1 VSDRA
6 GARELTKYQREGIMK
21 VFTSVRVA
29 VSVFVV
35 VLSVG
40 MLPGS
45 ATPAPGAR
53 SVAAADRNVI
63 VILRDQRPDLPPVR
77 GARAA
82 RTAALAAA
90 QSPIVAHLQAS
101 GASRIRGFSMINAVA
116 ATVSAAEAEQL
127 AAHPLVQAV
136 VTDKVM
142 KLPRRN
148 EAASAVSSGAGAGGG
163 GDAAALCNT
172 LEPEALQ
179 LMNVAFLDPSR
190 PQAQRI
196 IDGNGEFVTGRGVKV
211 AFIADG
217 LDTTVAGFTH
227 TDGTPVFI
235 DYENFNG
242 DPAGTPTGGGEAFGD
257 ASSIA
262 AQDRPNGKP
271 LVFDISQYVNA
282 AHPLPS
288 PCNVRIRGVAPGA
301 SLVGLNAFSSIGYST
316 NSNFVQAIEYA
327 VNHDDVDVINE
338 SFGANPFPDNDND
351 PISLADQAAV
361 AGGVTVVVS
370 SGDSGYNGTMATPS
384 TDAAVI
390 SSGAT
395 TQLRNYAQTGYGAAP
410 FATHGWID
418 NNISALSSGGFSMSG
433 PRTPDT
439 VAPGDL
445 GWALCS
451 TNTTLYQDCTNFAT
465 PAAPSPIEQFG
476 GTSESSPLTAGAAA
490 LVIQAYRSTHNG
502 KNPSPALVK
511 QILMSTATDLGA
523 PASEQGA
530 GFINAYA
537 AVQTALSVVDG
548 NGHPQGVGSSLLNS
562 PTSATIV
569 DQPRAPE
576 TVSVA
581 ITNTGAYSQHLQP
594 RLQALGPAIAGQTL
608 SLTLNAATDPTFPNV
623 TGSPRAYI
631 TQQFSVPAGAQHLD
645 AAIAWQAPFSAYFGG
660 KPPIAY
666 LGLIDPKG
674 RDAAYTIPQG
684 FGSGYGH
691 VDVVDPTP
699 GTWTA
704 IIWTRAAGLAGA
716 YTGPVQFSWAAER
729 YVSFGSVSPAGFD
742 LAPGATQWV
751 TARFSMPSQP
761 GDQGVAIR
769 FGSWGG
775 AGVTHSEIPI
785 ALRTLIPISNGTGS
799 FSGTLTGGNGRPDTG
814 PTQTF
819 AFDVPRGVDNMS
831 LNLQITDNLYLLEG
845 LLIAPNG
852 MELSVEMNVDANGN
866 STGAMQ
872 LNRAN
877 PMPGQWRFILLVDYF
892 TSGNQTS
899 LPFTAQIGFNT
910 AQVSAVGLPGP
921 GSKLSASGAPL
932 VVPISVT
939 NNGGLTLAYFA
950 DARLHGSTLLQFGTF
965 PACTLDAGGPPVTQL
980 PYSCFGTYLPTQ
992 VSSVAF
998 LAKSTVPITMDVAND
1013 VGFFVGGT
1021 GAPDLYAQPIGPDTV
1036 AASLTEP
1043 EVPWSLWEMF
1053 PSEIGPYGT
1062 TGAPAAP
1069 VATSAILELKQ
1080 FDASVSAD
1088 SGDLWSD
1095 VTFGTNTYK
1104 PLVLA
1109 PGQSG
1114 TIHVTITPNPAQVGT
1129 TVRGS
1134 IYIDTFNGTVQTGDE
1149 VVRLPY
1155 SYTVVP

>member
-1 VSDRA
+1 
-6 GARELTKYQREGIMK
+6 MK

-29 VSVFVV
+29 VSVLIL
-35 VLSVG
+35 VLSG
-40 MLPGS
+40 STLPGT
-45 ATPAPGAR
+45 ATPAQAAR
-53 SVAAADRNVI
+53 SVAGANRNVI
-63 VILRDQRPDLPPVR
+63 VILRDQRPDLPPMR

-82 RTAALAAA
+82 RAAALAAA
-90 QSPIVAHLQAS
+90 QGPIVSHLQAAN
-101 GASRIRGFSMINAVA
+101 ASRIHGFALINAVA
-116 ATVSAAEAEQL
+116 ATVSPAEEAAL
-127 AAHPLVQAV
+127 AADPLVQVVVPDAV
-136 VTDKVM
+136 I
-142 KLPRRN
+142 KLPRRS
-148 EAASAVSSGAGAGGG
+148 EAASPLSNGASGGG
-163 GDAAALCNT
+163 GGGGRSNPEALCNT

-179 LMNVAFLDPSR
+179 LMNVAFLDPSK
-190 PQAQRI
+190 PQAQRV
-196 IDGNGEFVTGRGVKV
+196 IDGNGEFVTGKGVKV

-235 DYENFNG
+235 DYQNFNG
-242 DPAGTPTGGGEAFGD
+242 DPAGTPTAGGEAFGD

-262 AQDRPNGKP
+262 AQDYPNGK
-271 LVFDISQYVNA
+271 LLQFDISKFVNA

-301 SLVGLNAFSSIGYST
+301 SLVGLDVFSSIGIST

-338 SFGANPFPDNDND
+338 SFGSNPFPDNDND

-370 SGDSGYNGTMATPS
+370 SGDSGYNGTMGAPS

-395 TQLRNYAQTGYGAAP
+395 TQLRNYAQTAYGAAP
-410 FATHGWID
+410 FATHGWIS
-418 NNISALSSGGFSMSG
+418 NNISAFSSGGFSMSG

-439 VAPGDL
+439 VAPGDV

-451 TNTTLYQDCTNFAT
+451 TNRTLFTDCFNFAT
-465 PAAPSPIEQFG
+465 PAAPAPIEQFG

-502 KNPSPALVK
+502 RSPSPALVK

-523 PASEQGA
+523 PATEQGA
-530 GFINAYA
+530 GFIDAYA
-537 AVQTALSVVDG
+537 AVKAALSVVDG
-548 NGHPQGVGSSLLNS
+548 NGHPKGSGSSLLNS

-569 DQPRAPE
+569 DHPRAPE

-581 ITNTGAYSQHLQP
+581 ITNTGASSQHLQP
-594 RLQALGPAIAGQTL
+594 TLQALGPAIAGRTL
-608 SLTLNAATDPTFPNV
+608 TLTLNAATDPTFLNV

-631 TQQFSVPAGAQHLD
+631 THQFKVPDGAQHLD

-660 KPPIAY
+660 NPPIAY

-684 FGSGYGH
+684 LGSGYGH

-716 YTGPVQFSWAAER
+716 YTGPVKFSWAAER
-729 YVSFGSVSPAGFD
+729 YVTFGSVSPAGFN

-751 TARFSMPSQP
+751 TARFRMPSQP

-775 AGVTHSEIPI
+775 DDVSHSEIPI
-785 ALRTLIPISNGTGS
+785 ALRTLIPISDGSAS
-799 FSGTLTGGNGRPDTG
+799 FSGTLTGGNGRLSTG

-845 LLIAPNG
+845 LLIDPNG
-852 MELSVEMNVDANGN
+852 MELSVEMNVDATGN

-892 TSGNQTS
+892 TSGNRTS
-899 LPFTAQIGFNT
+899 LPFTAQIGFDT
-910 AQVSAVGLPGP
+910 AQVGAAGLPDGA
-921 GSKLSASGAPL
+921 GTKLSASAAPL
-932 VVPISVT
+932 VVPIRVT
-939 NNGGLTLAYFA
+939 NNGGLTQAYFA
-950 DARLHGSTLLQFGTF
+950 DARLHGSTALEFDTF
-965 PACTLDAGGPPVTQL
+965 AACTLSAGGPPVTQL

-992 VSSVAF
+992 VSRVEF
-998 LAKSTVPITMDVAND
+998 LAHSSVPITMDVAND

-1021 GAPDLYAQPIGPDTV
+1021 GAPDLYARPIGPDTV
-1036 AASLTEP
+1036 AASLSEP
-1043 EVPWSLWEMF
+1043 EVPWSLWELF

-1069 VATSAILELKQ
+1069 VATSAIVRLKP
-1080 FDASVSAD
+1080 FDAAVSAD

-1095 VTFGTNTYK
+1095 ITFGTNTYN

-1109 PGQSG
+1109 PGQTG
-1114 TIHVTITPNPAQVGT
+1114 TIHVTITPNPAQIGT

-1155 SYTVVP
+1155 SYTIVP